1 MEKKLIYGQLAFVL
15 LMTYVVIFVTPMR
28 MAFGVL
34 CIVLSSVLILVDE
47 YWLVKKAGTAKESTI
62 VAIILTLNLTFL
74 LFLRC
79 MLQILA

>member
-1 MEKKLIYGQLAFVL
+1 MEKKLVYGQLAFVL

-62 VAIILTLNLTFL
+62 VAVILTLNLTFL

>member
-1 MEKKLIYGQLAFVL
+1 MEKKLVYGQLAFVL
-15 LMTYVVIFVTPMR
+15 LMTCVVIFVTPMR

-62 VAIILTLNLTFL
+62 VAVILTLNLTFL

>member
-1 MEKKLIYGQLAFVL
+1 MEKKLVYGQLAFVL
-15 LMTYVVIFVTPMR
+15 LMTCVGIFATPMR

-62 VAIILTLNLTFL
+62 VAVIIPLNLTFL
-74 LFLRC
+74 LLLRC

>member
-1 MEKKLIYGQLAFVL
+1 MEKKLVYGQLAFVL
-15 LMTYVVIFVTPMR
+15 LMTDVVIFVTPMR

-62 VAIILTLNLTFL
+62 VAVILTLNLTFL

>member
-1 MEKKLIYGQLAFVL
+1 MEKKLVYGQLAFVL

-47 YWLVKKAGTAKESTI
+47 YWLVEKAGTAAKSAV
-62 VAIILTLNLTFL
+62 VACILTLNMTFL
-74 LFLRC
+74 LLLRC
-79 MLQILA
+79 MIEVLS

>member
-1 MEKKLIYGQLAFVL
+1 MEKKLVYGQLAFVL
-15 LMTYVVIFVTPMR
+15 LMTYVVIFATPMR
-28 MAFGVL
+28 MSFGVL

-62 VAIILTLNLTFL
+62 VAVILSLNLTFL
-74 LFLRC
+74 LLLRC

>member
-1 MEKKLIYGQLAFVL
+1 MEKKLVYGQLAFVL

-62 VAIILTLNLTFL
+62 VAVILTLNLTFL
-74 LFLRC
+74 LLLRC